1 MVVLFF
7 LVFTAILGIGIV
19 VPVLPI
25 YAKELGATGTQVGL
39 VFSAFSLLR
48 LLGMPFVGALAERF
62 GKRIFIMVGLVVY
75 FVASLLYIWVDS
87 LAGLIGVRA
96 LHGIGSSMV
105 IPLSMAYVGDL
116 SPVGKEGRYMGI
128 ITTSFFLGMGGGPL
142 ISGFLVQ
149 RWGVNAA
156 FIGMAMLTLVALFIA
171 LLFLP
176 RSEPSLKKKGT
187 GFLKTLKAML
197 LDPVSQGIYAMRF
210 AMALSRGAVMTFL
223 PLLAFSKGIKYA
235 DIGSMVGAYILIT
248 AFVQWPFGKLAD
260 KLSRWKMVVIGSS
273 IYGTLLLGIPLVNSY
288 WLMFALV
295 ICIGIAAG
303 SVFPPLTAIMTE
315 IGREKGMAIS
325 MTVLQTANSLGMVLG
340 PIISGGLMDA
350 FGIFAPFIAG
360 AIFVYTGATFMGSRF
375 KLGGRRGKG
384 G

>member
-1 MVVLFF
+1 MV
-7 LVFTAILGIGIV
+7 
-19 VPVLPI
+19 VLPI

-62 GKRIFIMVGLVVY
+62 GKKIFIMVGLAVY
-75 FVASLLYIWVDS
+75 FIASLLYICVDS
-87 LAGLIGVRA
+87 LGGLICVRA
-96 LHGIGSSMV
+96 LHGVGSSMV

-176 RSEPSLKKKGT
+176 RAEPTSKRKGK
-187 GFLKTLKAML
+187 GFLRTLKAMF
-197 LDPVSQGIYAMRF
+197 LDPVSQGIYAIRF
-210 AMALSRGAVMTFL
+210 TMALSRGAVMTFL

-260 KLSRWKMVVIGSS
+260 KFSRWKMVIIGSS
-273 IYGTLLLGIPLVNSY
+273 IYATLLLGIPFVNDY
-288 WLMFALV
+288 WLTFALV
-295 ICIGIAAG
+295 ICIGVAAG

-315 IGREKGMAIS
+315 VGRERGMAIS

-340 PIISGGLMDA
+340 PVISGGLMDA
-350 FGIFAPFIAG
+350 FGIFAPFVAG

-375 KLGGRRGKG
+375 KLGWRRGKG